1 MGSSRSTQGAVDT
14 LDAEQIRVC
23 QIIRKERGLPPLQ
36 YRQSHHLHPPYRWP
50 SLSSSEIGCGRRTGA
65 TKQSGGCSIG
75 GNVSRRSEERRVGKE
90 CVSTCRSRWSPY
102 H

>member
-1 MGSSRSTQGAVDT
+1 MRISDWSSDVCSSDLSTQGAFDT

-75 GNVSRRSEERRVGKE
+75 GNVSRSLTMVFTRRLQ
-90 CVSTCRSRWSPY
+90 P
-102 H
+102 